1 MAWAIA
7 GVPEL
12 AAELGKYIEALDVNP
27 LSADRTAPPP
37 SARWQ
42 SAPNDPSCQLIA
54 PAGSSA

>member
-1 MAWAIA
+1 
-7 GVPEL
+7 VPEL

-27 LSADRTAPPP
+27 LIADRTAPSP

-42 SAPNDPSCQLIA
+42 FRTERPSCQLIA